1 MYHDRYAIY
10 DHIGM
15 PYITLRAVYI
25 VAAVRW
31 ALERL
36 EHVMFWYIFFS
47 IFIFSNTSVKDNL
60 FKWSSE
66 LLYVSLLFQVRC
78 QCGVLEN
85 STDPQHTQ
93 QKTPVRFSTM
103 SRHQTYRL
111 RLDDKHF
118 EPWLRRNVTTV
129 KFHKTDATESV
140 KFDLITN
147 YNLPVKTTHPSK

>member
-15 PYITLRAVYI
+15 PYITLLAVYL

-60 FKWSSE
+60 FK
-66 LLYVSLLFQVRC
+66 
-78 QCGVLEN
+78 
-85 STDPQHTQ
+85 
-93 QKTPVRFSTM
+93 
-103 SRHQTYRL
+103 
-111 RLDDKHF
+111 
-118 EPWLRRNVTTV
+118 
-129 KFHKTDATESV
+129 
-140 KFDLITN
+140 
-147 YNLPVKTTHPSK
+147 